1 MNMIT
6 PLDAEKV
13 FDKIMIKVLEKL
25 GIQRTYIG
33 VIETIYGKP
42 IPNINING
50 EKLKAIPLKSEIRQG
65 CLQIP

>member
-13 FDKIMIKVLEKL
+13 FDKIQQPFMIKVLEKV

-33 VIETIYGKP
+33 VIETIYAKP
-42 IPNINING
+42 IANINVNG
-50 EKLKAIPLKSEIRQG
+50 ENLKAIPLKSEI
-65 CLQIP
+65 